1 MQCNQPNSNR
11 PVPRWP
17 FIVYG
22 AILIMLWWVA
32 RNGLPITFGHDFHNE
47 RCLTNFHVGL
57 LMHWKPAGIHRGDL
71 LFFRPS
77 GDLSYVKEPYV
88 MKRVAGIPGDRL
100 VIHGDIVSINGQV
113 IATGLPLIGYYHKSI
128 TGFEKNEIIPK
139 NEYFMIGNHPRSDD
153 SRYWGYLDYHQIA
166 GFAKEIY

>member
-1 MQCNQPNSNR
+1 MQWCQPNSNK
-11 PVPRWP
+11 PAPRWP
-17 FIVYG
+17 FVIYG
-22 AILIMLWWVA
+22 MILVMLWWIA
-32 RNGLPITFGHDFHNE
+32 RNGLPVTIGHDFHDE
-47 RCLTNFHVGL
+47 RCLPNVHVGF
-57 LMHWKPAGIHRGDL
+57 LMHWKPANIHQGDL
-71 LFFRPS
+71 LFFRPPPE
-77 GDLSYVKEPYV
+77 LSYVKEPYV

-100 VIHGDIVSINGQV
+100 VIHGDIVSINGHV
-113 IATGLPLIGYYHKSI
+113 IVTGLPLIGYYHKPI